1 VLRGRLRP
9 VVLTLAVLAAVAV
22 LAVVGLAS
30 KHSPAGGRPA
40 PALPAE
46 RLSGPPVPSFGAG
59 GQSKIVVFWA
69 SWCEP
74 CAQEAAAVQ
83 SVSQSTLGR
92 GRVIG
97 VDWSDALSGARSFIK
112 GNSWTFPNVRDG
124 EGTVGNA
131 YRLPGLPTTFV
142 VDSHGRIRAMLRGP
156 QDEASLVRAL
166 EGRVPEAKATA

>member
-1 VLRGRLRP
+1 VPRRLRP
-9 VVLTLAVLAAVAV
+9 LAWTLAVLAVVVV
-22 LAVVGLAS
+22 LAVVGLGSTRSSTA
-30 KHSPAGGRPA
+30 GRPA
-40 PALPAE
+40 PALPSEHLA
-46 RLSGPPVPSFGAG
+46 GPPAPSFSAG
-59 GQSKIVVFWA
+59 GQSKVVVFWA

-74 CAQEAAAVQ
+74 CAQEAPAVER
-83 SVSQSTLGR
+83 VSNSAIGR

-97 VDWSDALSGARSFIK
+97 VDWSDALGGARLFIRRH
-112 GNSWTFPNVRDG
+112 SWTFPNVRDG

-166 EGRVPEAKATA
+166 GGAGT

>member
-1 VLRGRLRP
+1 V
-9 VVLTLAVLAAVAV
+9 LAVVAV

-30 KHSPAGGRPA
+30 TRSSAAGRAA
-40 PALPAE
+40 PALPREHLA
-46 RLSGPPVPSFGAG
+46 GPPAPAFSAD
-59 GQSKIVVFWA
+59 GQSKVVVFWA

-74 CAQEAAAVQ
+74 CAQEAAAVER
-83 SVSQSTLGR
+83 VSQSPIGR

-97 VDWSDALSGARSFIK
+97 VDWSDALRGAQSFIR
-112 GNSWTFPNVRDG
+112 GHSWTFPNVRDG

-142 VDSHGRIRAMLRGP
+142 VDAHGRIRTMLRGP

-166 EGRVPEAKATA
+166 AAGT